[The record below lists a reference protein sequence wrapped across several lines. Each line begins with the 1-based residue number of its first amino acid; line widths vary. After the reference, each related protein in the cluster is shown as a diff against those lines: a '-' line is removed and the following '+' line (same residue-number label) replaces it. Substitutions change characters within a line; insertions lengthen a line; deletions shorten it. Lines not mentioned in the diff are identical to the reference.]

1 VGSTASAARSAQVG
15 IVAPKGTVG
24 PALAVLPTAV
34 KTMVTDQQMTK
45 RLTDTGVEAV
55 YPLSPGLRHANE

>member
-1 VGSTASAARSAQVG
+1 
-15 IVAPKGTVG
+15 
-24 PALAVLPTAV
+24 VLPTAV